1 MSLVLGIDSSTQSTK
16 ALLVEAET
24 GKVVAQKRHPHPDG
38 TSCNPAAWLEAL
50 HNTCDELLPRAE
62 AVAVAGQQHGMVV
75 LDENDRVI
83 RDALLWNDTRSAAAA
98 KDLIA
103 ELGGKTAAAQ
113 RTGSVHVASIT
124 STKLRWLRDAEPD
137 NARRVRR
144 VVLPHDYL
152 SHELNAD
159 KTVWF
164 TDRGD
169 ASGTGYFSPRK
180 DAWDTD
186 LLIQAL
192 GHEAAVPDLPVSPN
206 QNMGKTET
214 GAVIA
219 PGTGDN
225 MAAALGLAMGA
236 GDVSLSVGT
245 SGVAAMV
252 SSRPT
257 FDATGSVTGF
267 ADATGNWLPLA
278 CTINA
283 AKILDL
289 GARLLGV
296 NHEEF
301 SQLALAAP
309 PGANGVTL
317 LPYLD
322 GERTPNRPGASG
334 MFRGLRSTSTRED
347 LARAFV
353 EGLACSLVD
362 AAGFLREATGETV
375 NRYLL
380 IGGGAKS
387 KALQQI
393 LPGVLECPVI
403 LPPPGEYV
411 ALGAAAQ
418 AAWVLS
424 GSEQPPRWEL
434 TGTGVLESK
443 PCPQVLDK
451 YHQLAADTANAPL
464 A

>member
-1 MSLVLGIDSSTQSTK
+1 MTLVLGVDSSTQSTK

-50 HNTCDELLPRAE
+50 HETCDELLPQAE

-75 LDENDRVI
+75 LDENDQVI
-83 RDALLWNDTRSAAAA
+83 RDALLWNDTRSAEAAE
-98 KDLIA
+98 DLIA
-103 ELGGKTAAAQ
+103 ELGGKSAAAQ

-137 NARRVRR
+137 NARRVHR

-159 KTVWF
+159 KTAWF

-169 ASGTGYFSPRK
+169 ASGTGYFSPRENM
-180 DAWDTD
+180 WDME
-186 LLIQAL
+186 LLAQAL
-192 GHEAAVPDLPVSPN
+192 GHEALVPDLPDFPQQV
-206 QNMGKTET
+206 MGKTET

-267 ADATGNWLPLA
+267 ADATGRWLPLA

-283 AKILDL
+283 ARILDL
-289 GARLLGV
+289 GAQLLGV
-296 NHEEF
+296 DHSELSE
-301 SQLALAAP
+301 LALEAP

-322 GERTPNRPGASG
+322 GERTPNRPDASG
-334 MFRGLRSTSTRED
+334 VFRGLRSTTSRAE

-353 EGLACSLVD
+353 EGLACSLAD

-387 KALQQI
+387 SALQQI
-393 LPGVLECPVI
+393 LPGVLGCPVV

-418 AAWVLS
+418 AAWALS

-434 TGTGVLESK
+434 TGSIVLENE

-451 YHQLAADTANAPL
+451 YRQLVDETLNWS
-464 A
+464 

>member
-38 TSCNPAAWLEAL
+38 TSCNPAVWLEAL
-50 HNTCDELLPRAE
+50 HDTCDELLPRAE

-83 RDALLWNDTRSAAAA
+83 RDALLWNDTRSAQAA

-103 ELGGKTAAAQ
+103 ELGGKTAAAR

-169 ASGTGYFSPRK
+169 ASGTGYFSPRE

-192 GHEAAVPDLPVSPN
+192 GHEALVPDLPVFPN

-252 SSRPT
+252 SSCPT

-301 SQLALAAP
+301 SELALDAP

-322 GERTPNRPGASG
+322 GERTPNRPDASG
-334 MFRGLRSTSTRED
+334 VFRGLRSTSTRGD

-353 EGLACSLVD
+353 EGLACSLAD

-375 NRYLL
+375 TRYLL
-380 IGGGAKS
+380 IGGAAKS

-393 LPGVLECPVI
+393 LPGVLGCPVV

-424 GSEQPPRWEL
+424 GAEQPPRWQL
-434 TGTGVLESK
+434 SGTTVLESE

-451 YHQLAADTANAPL
+451 YRQLAADTH
-464 A
+464 